1 MLQQQLLVSV
11 SFEQLVVLE
20 MVKRLE
26 LLVWIQLAMV
36 AVLRL
41 VTFDLQLTKV
51 PSLAM
56 VEWKARSC
64 LVVVEMVAAV

>member
-1 MLQQQLLVSV
+1 MLESV
-11 SFEQLVVLE
+11 SFELLVVLE

-26 LLVWIQLAMV
+26 LLVWIQLEMV

-51 PSLAM
+51 PSLTM

-64 LVVVEMVAAV
+64 LVVVVVVGMVVAAE